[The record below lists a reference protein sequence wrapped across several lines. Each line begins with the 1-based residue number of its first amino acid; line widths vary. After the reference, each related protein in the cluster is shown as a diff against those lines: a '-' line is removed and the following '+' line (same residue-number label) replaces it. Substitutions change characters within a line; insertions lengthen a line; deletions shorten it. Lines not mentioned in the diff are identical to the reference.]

1 MEEDEEKI
9 KKDLTHPDLKASTV
23 FLITITRL
31 EPSKLDLSMRI
42 KSWKNTWIQ
51 CLLRAFQA
59 KIKNS
64 ISL

>member
-9 KKDLTHPDLKASTV
+9 KKDLTQPDLKASTV

-42 KSWKNTWIQ
+42 KS
-51 CLLRAFQA
+51 
-59 KIKNS
+59 
-64 ISL
+64 